1 MINVKWTVDLHF
13 TISCVD
19 FTLGQPPSAWFMPW
33 LTKSALIVFTW
44 WQKTYMFSPDLKK
57 SKILGW
63 FHLIFWSNSSTLDN
77 ARHRI
82 LGHVLAFGGQ
92 MCSSLVFLWNSEETN
107 FENKK
112 SRMSYSWAL
121 DQARLLPW
129 PFLKFNFIEHGCSS
143 KRLTLLV
150 IELYWSVDLPRKYLI
165 NIPNIQMWNGIK
177 LTIMFKI
184 LLSCFS
190 WWCQAWSPVPS
201 LLARHWERAR
211 CIFTITT
218 AMLTWFLTY

>member
-1 MINVKWTVDLHF
+1 MNSWSSFH
-13 TISCVD
+13 D
-19 FTLGQPPSAWFMPW
+19 FLCWFHLRPASLSMVHALADKVCPHSIH
-33 LTKSALIVFTW
+33 LMTKNLPET
-44 WQKTYMFSPDLKK
+44 DLKK

-77 ARHRI
+77 AWHRI

-92 MCSSLVFLWNSEETN
+92 MCSSLFFLWNSEETN

-150 IELYWSVDLPRKYLI
+150 IELYRSIDLPRKYLI

-177 LTIMFKI
+177 LTKMFKI

-190 WWCQAWSPVPS
+190 WWCQAWSPAPS
-201 LLARHWERAR
+201 LLARHWEKAR
-211 CIFTITT
+211 CIFTI
-218 AMLTWFLTY
+218 